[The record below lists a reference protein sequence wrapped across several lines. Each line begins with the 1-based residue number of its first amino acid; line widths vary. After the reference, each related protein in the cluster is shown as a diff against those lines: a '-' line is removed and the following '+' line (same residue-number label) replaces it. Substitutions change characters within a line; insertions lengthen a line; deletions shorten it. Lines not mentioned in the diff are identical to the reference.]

1 MMILNDDIKSYEHIR
16 KYATSQGDY
25 YTTGC
30 LLGYP
35 YFKKFFKMVDLRKQ
49 QELYVDPWATQQIS
63 FRD

>member
-1 MMILNDDIKSYEHIR
+1 MMILNDDVKSYKHIR

-35 YFKKFFKMVDLRKQ
+35 YFKKKFKMIDLRKQ
-49 QELYVDPWATQQIS
+49 QELYVDP
-63 FRD
+63 